1 MIVQDLSGP
10 ARAAAGAP
18 VGRGRLDDAVDR
30 FARGGQLDRAAFAEA
45 GPAETAVALRTLPP
59 AQRGALEGALLAEG
73 LGGLLDGVGGV
84 VDDTAGVAEDTV
96 DTVADPAIETRSE
109 KTNGNF
115 QAAVHDQWWT
125 QMRGQA
131 QMDRTLAFHDKQDRP
146 ATGLAN
152 LTRTDATAPST
163 ELKA

>member
-10 ARAAAGAP
+10 GRAAAVPVAP
-18 VGRGRLDDAVDR
+18 GHLDLAVDR
-30 FARGGQLDRAAFAEA
+30 FQRTGQLDRAAFAEA
-45 GPAETAVALRTLPP
+45 GSARTTAALQNLPP

-84 VDDTAGVAEDTV
+84 VDDTVGVAEDTV

-131 QMDRTLAFHDKQDRP
+131 QMDRTLAFHDKLDRP
-146 ATGLAN
+146 AAALAN
-152 LTRTDATAPST
+152 LARTDATSPAT
-163 ELKA
+163 ESKA

>member
-10 ARAAAGAP
+10 GRAAAAP
-18 VGRGRLDDAVDR
+18 VRDGRLDDAVER
-30 FARGGQLDRAAFAEA
+30 FQRSGALDPAAFAGA
-45 GPAETAVALRTLPP
+45 DPAQAAAVLRGLPP

-73 LGGLLDGVGGV
+73 LGGLLDGVGGA
-84 VDDTAGVAEDTV
+84 VDDTVGVIEDTA

-109 KTNGNF
+109 RTNGNF

-131 QMDRTLAFHDKQDRP
+131 QMDLTLAFHDKLDRP
-146 ATGLAN
+146 VAALAS
-152 LTRTDATAPST
+152 LTRTDATAPAT
-163 ELKA
+163 ESKA